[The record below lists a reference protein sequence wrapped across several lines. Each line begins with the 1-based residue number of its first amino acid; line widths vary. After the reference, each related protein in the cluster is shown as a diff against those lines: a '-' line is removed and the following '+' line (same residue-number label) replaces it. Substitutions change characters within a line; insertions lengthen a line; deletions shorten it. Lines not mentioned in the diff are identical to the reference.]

1 MSHKLLLVD
10 DEADVHEIVELM
22 LAKEGFEILS
32 ASSGDEA
39 LRMVHEEK
47 FDAILLDLLMPGMSG
62 KDFLRI
68 VKKSRGVS
76 KIPVVI
82 FTALKPEDA
91 YEECVQLGADG
102 YVHKPFAK
110 RILLREIERVLGMSV
125 KGNDQSQSE

>member
-1 MSHKLLLVD
+1 MSRKLLLVD
-10 DEADVHEIVELM
+10 DEADVQEIVELM
-22 LAKEGFEILS
+22 LGKEGFEILS

-47 FDAILLDLLMPGMSG
+47 FDVILLDLLMPGMSG
-62 KDFLRI
+62 QDFLKILKR
-68 VKKSRGVS
+68 SRVAS

-91 YEECVQLGADG
+91 YEECTQLGADG

-110 RILLREIERVLGMSV
+110 KILVREIERVLEES
-125 KGNDQSQSE
+125 